1 MTERLK
7 NQLGDWGDVLS
18 PYISTPSFDHVRSQ
32 LRLEKSK
39 TVVYPSD
46 DKIFKAF
53 ELCQFKDLKV
63 VILGQDPYHRGE
75 AIGVCFGVD
84 TTQSKIPPSLRVI
97 VKELQSQY
105 PEIDT
110 SNFDYSLYSWA
121 QQGVLLLNTYLT
133 VAKNSP
139 GSHQN
144 MWAWWTA
151 SILKEICARKC
162 GNVLFILWGKHAQS
176 FSYLIPSCLIL
187 KSAHPAAEAYG
198 GGGFFGNKH
207 FIQVNETLA
216 NKGIPGINWGLNSQS
231 PNQQN
236 KP

>member
-1 MTERLK
+1 MTDRLR

-18 PYISTPSFDHVRSQ
+18 PFISNPSFDHIRTQ
-32 LRLEKSK
+32 LRVEKSK
-39 TVVYPSD
+39 TIVYPSD

-75 AIGVCFGVD
+75 AIGICFGID
-84 TTQSKIPPSLRVI
+84 KEKSKIPPSLRVI

-105 PEIDT
+105 PDIDI
-110 SNFDYSLYSWA
+110 SKFDYSLYSWA

-133 VAKNSP
+133 VSKNSP

-151 SILKEICARKC
+151 DVLKEICLRKC
-162 GNVLFILWGKHAQS
+162 DDVIFILWGKHAQS
-176 FSYLIPSCLIL
+176 FSYLIPTCNIL

-198 GGGFFGNKH
+198 GGGFFGNNH
-207 FIQVNETLA
+207 FLEVNKLLSS
-216 NKGIPGINWGLNSQS
+216 KSIPEINWGLHSNLS
-231 PNQQN
+231 NL
-236 KP
+236 